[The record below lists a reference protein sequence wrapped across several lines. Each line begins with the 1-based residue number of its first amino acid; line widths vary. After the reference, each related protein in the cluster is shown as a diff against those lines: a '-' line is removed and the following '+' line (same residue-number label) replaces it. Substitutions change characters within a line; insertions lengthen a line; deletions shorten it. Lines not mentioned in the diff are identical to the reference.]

1 MTRLVLLHGRD
12 ADGRDAETVEARWLA
27 ALGAGLASAGSPL
40 RLTDDDATFVFYG
53 DTLTPPDGGPRPPVT
68 VHVRA
73 DPAAVP
79 AVHGLSV
86 DEARFALSVAR
97 EVLAGAG
104 RTAQASAVGPFEG
117 STVGLGTSVADA
129 LARALVAA
137 LAAID
142 RLVPGLSG
150 AVVLLLA
157 RDVHTYLHDDETRA
171 AVRAGLEKALPTDE
185 PVVLVAHSLGSVVA
199 YDVLRR
205 ADPQSRTMPLL
216 LTLGS
221 PLGIEAVR
229 SALEADGPLTWPPVE
244 RWVNA
249 RDPRDALA
257 LHGLTPESFPLPD
270 GPPPVEP
277 LSVDNTAPW
286 HHAAAERRDDGT
298 WGGYLAS
305 PRVAGVI
312 AEGLGSARREC
323 DGGPTVAP

>member
-12 ADGRDAETVEARWLA
+12 ADGRDPDALEARWLG
-27 ALGAGLASAGSPL
+27 ALGAGLEDAGVP
-40 RLTDDDATFVFYG
+40 RRITDDDATFVYFG
-53 DTLTPPDGGPRPPVT
+53 DTLTPPAAGPRPPVS
-68 VHVRA
+68 VHVLENPGA
-73 DPAAVP
+73 DPV
-79 AVHGLSV
+79 VHRLSLG
-86 DEARFALSVAR
+86 EARFVLAVAH
-97 EVLAGAG
+97 EMLAGAG
-104 RTAQASAVGPFEG
+104 VTAEASVAVGPEEGTTVRLEG
-117 STVGLGTSVADA
+117 SVTDA

-150 AVVLLLA
+150 AFVLLLA

-171 AVRAGLEKALPTDE
+171 AVRAGLEEALPTDE

-249 RDPRDALA
+249 RDPRDLLA
-257 LHGLTPESFPLPD
+257 LQGLTPETFPMPA
-270 GPPPVEP
+270 GTASVEAVE
-277 LSVDNTAPW
+277 VDNTAPW
-286 HHAAAERRDDGT
+286 HHAAAVRDDDGT
-298 WGGYLAS
+298 WTGYLAS
-305 PRVAGVI
+305 PRVARLVGDEL
-312 AEGLGSARREC
+312 AGASCDEGS
-323 DGGPTVAP
+323 DMST